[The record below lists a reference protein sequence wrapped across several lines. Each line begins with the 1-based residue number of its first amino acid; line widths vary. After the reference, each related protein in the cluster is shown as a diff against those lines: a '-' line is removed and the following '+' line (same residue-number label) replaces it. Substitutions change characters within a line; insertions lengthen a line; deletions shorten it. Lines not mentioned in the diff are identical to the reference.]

1 MTSDNVHTPVRYPSD
16 LSDEE
21 WAIIEQ
27 VLNELDPYKT
37 GRRRDSN
44 LREILNAIFYLNK
57 TGCLGCSIWPSSH
70 TFRSRRSTCSA
81 WIDGGC
87 KALIYS
93 LI

>member
-1 MTSDNVHTPVRYPSD
+1 MTSDNFHTTVSYPSD

-44 LREILNAIFYLNK
+44 LSGKRERKKGTDHVFYMHWVAGGDDK
-57 TGCLGCSIWPSSH
+57 CA
-70 TFRSRRSTCSA
+70 SRH
-81 WIDGGC
+81 G
-87 KALIYS
+87 
-93 LI
+93 